1 MDDIRQTA
9 IDRFRAYLERR
20 QFSAHTVASY
30 TLDLRLFFAEVA
42 VPLAQVSFREVDQFV
57 ERQHQHGRAWA
68 TINRRL
74 NALKHFFDFCL
85 EQQLVRGN
93 PVKPS
98 HFVRR
103 GRPLPKALSREQ
115 VQRLFAQI
123 AHPMDRALFLVMLR
137 CGLRVSEVAQLKLEQ
152 IDWEQQALHIVQGK
166 GRKDRRVYMSPDAV
180 ASVQQCLEQHPG
192 ARAQGYVFWN
202 RKRAQQPL
210 SVKAIQKKMERY
222 AKAAGITASCHSLR
236 HTFAS
241 NLLEHGAE
249 VVAIRD
255 FLGHSQ
261 IASSERYAKISSQK
275 IKQEYMRTMQKILEA
290 GAGLRAKRG
299 RRCQK
304 IIYYKIY
311 FCSIYIS
318 IDSCMEGTTDDR
330 QATPPCGRPPRTAQ
344 PSGGHAT
351 AKQPVGRP
359 KGVPSTIVNVRLP
372 LTLVAQL
379 DRYLDRLERQTGLK
393 ANRGMIARRALAL
406 FLASHASDG
415 CDRERGVGCGIVADN
430 RIVAHKRRRYGRLS
444 HITEAGRLAP

>member
-9 IDRFRAYLERR
+9 MDRFRLYLERR
-20 QFSAHTVASY
+20 QFSAHTIASY
-30 TLDLRLFFAEVA
+30 TWDLRLFFREVA
-42 VPLAQVSFREVDQFV
+42 VPLAQVSFRDVDQFV
-57 ERQHQHGRAWA
+57 EHQHHHSRSWA

-74 NALKHFFDFCL
+74 NALKHFFAYCL
-85 EQQLVRGN
+85 DQQLVVGN

-123 AHPMDRALFLVMLR
+123 DHPMDRALFLVMLR
-137 CGLRVSEVAQLKLEQ
+137 CGLRVSEAAQLKLEH

-166 GRKDRRVYMSPDAV
+166 GRKERRVYMSPDAV
-180 ASVQQCLEQHPG
+180 VSVQQCLEQHPG

-255 FLGHSQ
+255 FLGQSQ
-261 IASSERYAKISSQK
+261 IASSERYAKVSSQK
-275 IKQEYMRTMQKILEA
+275 VKQEYMRTMQKIL
-290 GAGLRAKRG
+290 
-299 RRCQK
+299 
-304 IIYYKIY
+304 
-311 FCSIYIS
+311 
-318 IDSCMEGTTDDR
+318 
-330 QATPPCGRPPRTAQ
+330 
-344 PSGGHAT
+344 
-351 AKQPVGRP
+351 KQGQV
-359 KGVPSTIVNVRLP
+359 
-372 LTLVAQL
+372 
-379 DRYLDRLERQTGLK
+379 
-393 ANRGMIARRALAL
+393 
-406 FLASHASDG
+406 
-415 CDRERGVGCGIVADN
+415 
-430 RIVAHKRRRYGRLS
+430 
-444 HITEAGRLAP
+444 

>member
-9 IDRFRAYLERR
+9 IDRFQAYLARR
-20 QFSAHTVASY
+20 QFSPHTVASY
-30 TLDLRLFFAEVA
+30 TSDLRLFFAESV
-42 VPLAQVSFREVDQFV
+42 VPLARVSFHEVDQFV
-57 ERQHQHGRAWA
+57 ERQHQYDRAWA

-85 EQQLVRGN
+85 DQQWVAGN

-103 GRPLPKALSREQ
+103 GRPLPKALAGEQ

-152 IDWEQQALHIVQGK
+152 IDWEQEALHILQGK
-166 GRKDRRVYMSPDAV
+166 GRKDRRVYMSPDLV
-180 ASVQQCLEQHPG
+180 ASLHQCLAQHPG
-192 ARAQGYVFWN
+192 NQAQGYVFWN
-202 RKRAQQPL
+202 RKHRQQAL

-222 AKAAGITASCHSLR
+222 AKAAGIIASCHSLR

-275 IKQEYMRTMQKILEA
+275 VKQEYMRTMQKIL
-290 GAGLRAKRG
+290 
-299 RRCQK
+299 
-304 IIYYKIY
+304 
-311 FCSIYIS
+311 
-318 IDSCMEGTTDDR
+318 
-330 QATPPCGRPPRTAQ
+330 
-344 PSGGHAT
+344 
-351 AKQPVGRP
+351 KQGQV
-359 KGVPSTIVNVRLP
+359 
-372 LTLVAQL
+372 
-379 DRYLDRLERQTGLK
+379 
-393 ANRGMIARRALAL
+393 
-406 FLASHASDG
+406 
-415 CDRERGVGCGIVADN
+415 
-430 RIVAHKRRRYGRLS
+430 
-444 HITEAGRLAP
+444 

>member
-9 IDRFRAYLERR
+9 IDRFQAYLARR

-30 TLDLRLFFAEVA
+30 TIDLRLFFAEIA
-42 VPLAQVSFREVDQFV
+42 VPLARVSFHEVDQFV
-57 ERQHQHGRAWA
+57 EHQHQHGRAWA

-85 EQQLVRGN
+85 EQQCVGGN

-103 GRPLPKALSREQ
+103 GRPLPKALSREH

-123 AHPMDRALFLVMLR
+123 DHPMDRALFLVMLR

-152 IDWEQQALHIVQGK
+152 VDWEQQALHVVQGK

-180 ASVQQCLEQHPG
+180 ASLHACLAQHPG
-192 ARAQGYVFWN
+192 ERTKGYVFWN
-202 RKRAQQPL
+202 RKRQGQLL

-261 IASSERYAKISSQK
+261 ISSSERYAKISSQK
-275 IKQEYMRTMQKILEA
+275 IKQEYMRTMQKILQQ
-290 GAGLRAKRG
+290 G
-299 RRCQK
+299 Q
-304 IIYYKIY
+304 
-311 FCSIYIS
+311 
-318 IDSCMEGTTDDR
+318 
-330 QATPPCGRPPRTAQ
+330 
-344 PSGGHAT
+344 
-351 AKQPVGRP
+351 V
-359 KGVPSTIVNVRLP
+359 
-372 LTLVAQL
+372 
-379 DRYLDRLERQTGLK
+379 
-393 ANRGMIARRALAL
+393 
-406 FLASHASDG
+406 
-415 CDRERGVGCGIVADN
+415 
-430 RIVAHKRRRYGRLS
+430 
-444 HITEAGRLAP
+444 

>member
-20 QFSAHTVASY
+20 QFSAHTVVNY
-30 TLDLRLFFAEVA
+30 TLDLRLFFAEVS

-57 ERQHQHGRAWA
+57 ERQHHDGRAWA

-74 NALKHFFDFCL
+74 NALKHFFDFCM

-103 GRPLPKALSREQ
+103 GHPLPKALSREQ

-123 AHPMDRALFLVMLR
+123 AHPMDRALFLVILR
-137 CGLRVSEVAQLKLEQ
+137 CGLRVSEVAALKLEQ
-152 IDWEQQALHIVQGK
+152 IDWEQQALHIAQGK

-202 RKRAQQPL
+202 RKRAQHPL

-222 AKAAGITASCHSLR
+222 AKAAGLTASCHSLR

-261 IASSERYAKISSQK
+261 IASSERYAKVSSQK
-275 IKQEYMRTMQKILEA
+275 VKQEYLRTMQKILKH
-290 GAGLRAKRG
+290 G
-299 RRCQK
+299 Q
-304 IIYYKIY
+304 
-311 FCSIYIS
+311 
-318 IDSCMEGTTDDR
+318 
-330 QATPPCGRPPRTAQ
+330 
-344 PSGGHAT
+344 
-351 AKQPVGRP
+351 V
-359 KGVPSTIVNVRLP
+359 
-372 LTLVAQL
+372 
-379 DRYLDRLERQTGLK
+379 
-393 ANRGMIARRALAL
+393 
-406 FLASHASDG
+406 
-415 CDRERGVGCGIVADN
+415 
-430 RIVAHKRRRYGRLS
+430 
-444 HITEAGRLAP
+444 

>member
-9 IDRFRAYLERR
+9 SDRFRAYLERR
-20 QFSAHTVASY
+20 QYSAHTIVSY
-30 TLDLRLFFAEVA
+30 TLDLHVFFTTVT
-42 VPLAQVSFREVDQFV
+42 VPLAHVSFREVDHFV
-57 ERQHQHGRAWA
+57 ERQHQQDRAWA

-85 EQQLVRGN
+85 DQQVVAGN

-115 VQRLFAQI
+115 VQRLFGQI
-123 AHPMDRALFLVMLR
+123 DHPMDRALFLVMLR
-137 CGLRVSEVAQLKLEQ
+137 CGLRVSEAAALKLEQ
-152 IDWEQQALHIVQGK
+152 IDWEQQALHIVQGT
-166 GRKDRRVYMSPDAV
+166 GRKARRVSMSPDAV

-275 IKQEYMRTMQKILEA
+275 IKQEYMRTMQKIL
-290 GAGLRAKRG
+290 
-299 RRCQK
+299 
-304 IIYYKIY
+304 
-311 FCSIYIS
+311 
-318 IDSCMEGTTDDR
+318 
-330 QATPPCGRPPRTAQ
+330 
-344 PSGGHAT
+344 
-351 AKQPVGRP
+351 KQGQV
-359 KGVPSTIVNVRLP
+359 
-372 LTLVAQL
+372 
-379 DRYLDRLERQTGLK
+379 
-393 ANRGMIARRALAL
+393 
-406 FLASHASDG
+406 
-415 CDRERGVGCGIVADN
+415 
-430 RIVAHKRRRYGRLS
+430 
-444 HITEAGRLAP
+444 

>member
-1 MDDIRQTA
+1 
-9 IDRFRAYLERR
+9 
-20 QFSAHTVASY
+20 VANY
-30 TLDLRLFFAEVA
+30 RLDLRLFFAEVA
-42 VPLAQVSFREVDQFV
+42 VPLAQLSYREVDQFV
-57 ERQHQHGRAWA
+57 EQQHRQGHAWA

-74 NALKHFFDFCL
+74 YALKHFCDFCL
-85 EQQLVRGN
+85 PQHLMGGN

-103 GRPLPKALSREQ
+103 GHPLPKALSREQ

-137 CGLRVSEVAQLKLEQ
+137 CGLRVSEVAQLKLDH
-152 IDWEQQALHIVQGK
+152 IDWEHQALDIEQGK
-166 GRKDRRVYMSPDAV
+166 GHKDRRVYMSPDAV

-192 ARAQGYVFWN
+192 GRALGYGFWN

-275 IKQEYMRTMQKILEA
+275 IKQEYMRTMQKIL
-290 GAGLRAKRG
+290 KQG
-299 RRCQK
+299 R
-304 IIYYKIY
+304 
-311 FCSIYIS
+311 
-318 IDSCMEGTTDDR
+318 
-330 QATPPCGRPPRTAQ
+330 
-344 PSGGHAT
+344 
-351 AKQPVGRP
+351 V
-359 KGVPSTIVNVRLP
+359 
-372 LTLVAQL
+372 
-379 DRYLDRLERQTGLK
+379 
-393 ANRGMIARRALAL
+393 
-406 FLASHASDG
+406 
-415 CDRERGVGCGIVADN
+415 
-430 RIVAHKRRRYGRLS
+430 
-444 HITEAGRLAP
+444 

>member
-9 IDRFRAYLERR
+9 IDRFQAYLARR
-20 QFSAHTVASY
+20 QFSPHTVASY
-30 TLDLRLFFAEVA
+30 TSDLRLFFAESA
-42 VPLAQVSFREVDQFV
+42 VPLARVSFHEVDQFV
-57 ERQHQHGRAWA
+57 ERQHQYDRAWA

-85 EQQLVRGN
+85 DQQWVAGN

-103 GRPLPKALSREQ
+103 GRPLPKALAGEQ

-152 IDWEQQALHIVQGK
+152 IDWEQEALHILQGK
-166 GRKDRRVYMSPDAV
+166 GRKDRCVYMSPDLV
-180 ASVQQCLEQHPG
+180 ASLHQCLEQHPG
-192 ARAQGYVFWN
+192 DRAQGYVFWN
-202 RKRAQQPL
+202 RKRRQQPL

-255 FLGHSQ
+255 FLGQSQ

-275 IKQEYMRTMQKILEA
+275 IKQEYMRTMQKIL
-290 GAGLRAKRG
+290 
-299 RRCQK
+299 
-304 IIYYKIY
+304 
-311 FCSIYIS
+311 
-318 IDSCMEGTTDDR
+318 
-330 QATPPCGRPPRTAQ
+330 
-344 PSGGHAT
+344 
-351 AKQPVGRP
+351 KQGQV
-359 KGVPSTIVNVRLP
+359 
-372 LTLVAQL
+372 
-379 DRYLDRLERQTGLK
+379 
-393 ANRGMIARRALAL
+393 
-406 FLASHASDG
+406 
-415 CDRERGVGCGIVADN
+415 
-430 RIVAHKRRRYGRLS
+430 
-444 HITEAGRLAP
+444 

>member
-9 IDRFRAYLERR
+9 VDQFQAYLARR

-30 TLDLRLFFAEVA
+30 TSDLRLFFTEVA
-42 VPLAQVSFREVDQFV
+42 VPLGQVSFHEVDQFV
-57 ERQHQHGRAWA
+57 ESQQQYSRSWA

-85 EQQLVRGN
+85 DQQLVAGN

-103 GRPLPKALSREQ
+103 GRPLPKALSLEQ
-115 VQRLFAQI
+115 VQRLFGQI
-123 AHPMDRALFLVMLR
+123 NHPMDRALFLVILR

-180 ASVQQCLEQHPG
+180 ASVQQCLAQHPG

-222 AKAAGITASCHSLR
+222 AKAAGITASCQSLR

-275 IKQEYMRTMQKILEA
+275 IKQEYMRTMQKIL
-290 GAGLRAKRG
+290 
-299 RRCQK
+299 
-304 IIYYKIY
+304 
-311 FCSIYIS
+311 
-318 IDSCMEGTTDDR
+318 
-330 QATPPCGRPPRTAQ
+330 
-344 PSGGHAT
+344 
-351 AKQPVGRP
+351 KQGQV
-359 KGVPSTIVNVRLP
+359 
-372 LTLVAQL
+372 
-379 DRYLDRLERQTGLK
+379 
-393 ANRGMIARRALAL
+393 
-406 FLASHASDG
+406 
-415 CDRERGVGCGIVADN
+415 
-430 RIVAHKRRRYGRLS
+430 
-444 HITEAGRLAP
+444 

>member
-9 IDRFRAYLERR
+9 LDRFRAYLERR
-20 QFSAHTVASY
+20 QFLAHTIASY
-30 TLDLRLFFAEVA
+30 TLALRRFFTEVA

-57 ERQHQHGRAWA
+57 EHQHQHGRAWA

-85 EQQLVRGN
+85 DQQWVAGN

-123 AHPMDRALFLVMLR
+123 AHPMDRALFLVILR

-152 IDWEQQALHIVQGK
+152 IDWEQQALHVVQGK
-166 GRKDRRVYMSPDAV
+166 GRKDRRVYMSPDTVVSLHA
-180 ASVQQCLEQHPG
+180 CLAQHPG
-192 ARAQGYVFWN
+192 ERTKGSVFWH
-202 RKRAQQPL
+202 RKRQGQLL

-222 AKAAGITASCHSLR
+222 AKAAGITASCQSVR

-261 IASSERYAKISSQK
+261 ISSSERYAKISSQK
-275 IKQEYMRTMQKILEA
+275 IKQEYMRTMQKILQQ
-290 GAGLRAKRG
+290 G
-299 RRCQK
+299 Q
-304 IIYYKIY
+304 
-311 FCSIYIS
+311 
-318 IDSCMEGTTDDR
+318 
-330 QATPPCGRPPRTAQ
+330 
-344 PSGGHAT
+344 
-351 AKQPVGRP
+351 V
-359 KGVPSTIVNVRLP
+359 
-372 LTLVAQL
+372 
-379 DRYLDRLERQTGLK
+379 
-393 ANRGMIARRALAL
+393 
-406 FLASHASDG
+406 
-415 CDRERGVGCGIVADN
+415 
-430 RIVAHKRRRYGRLS
+430 
-444 HITEAGRLAP
+444 

>member
-20 QFSAHTVASY
+20 QFSAHTIVSY
-30 TLDLRLFFAEVA
+30 TLDLRLFFTAVA
-42 VPLAQVSFREVDQFV
+42 VPVAQVSFREIDQFV
-57 ERQHQHGRAWA
+57 EHQHQHGRAWA

-85 EQQLVRGN
+85 DQQWVVGN

-123 AHPMDRALFLVMLR
+123 DHPMDRALFLVMLR
-137 CGLRVSEVAQLKLEQ
+137 CGLRVSEVVQLKLEH

-166 GRKDRRVYMSPDAV
+166 GRKDRRVYLSPDAM
-180 ASVQQCLEQHPG
+180 ASVQQCLAQHPG

-261 IASSERYAKISSQK
+261 ISSSERYAKLSGHK
-275 IKQEYMRTMQKILEA
+275 IKQEYMRTMQKIL
-290 GAGLRAKRG
+290 
-299 RRCQK
+299 
-304 IIYYKIY
+304 
-311 FCSIYIS
+311 
-318 IDSCMEGTTDDR
+318 
-330 QATPPCGRPPRTAQ
+330 
-344 PSGGHAT
+344 
-351 AKQPVGRP
+351 KQGQV
-359 KGVPSTIVNVRLP
+359 
-372 LTLVAQL
+372 
-379 DRYLDRLERQTGLK
+379 
-393 ANRGMIARRALAL
+393 
-406 FLASHASDG
+406 
-415 CDRERGVGCGIVADN
+415 
-430 RIVAHKRRRYGRLS
+430 
-444 HITEAGRLAP
+444 

>member
-9 IDRFRAYLERR
+9 IDRFRVYLERR
-20 QFSAHTVASY
+20 QFSAHTVANY
-30 TLDLRLFFAEVA
+30 TLDLRLFFAEVS

-57 ERQHQHGRAWA
+57 ERQHHYGRAWA

-74 NALKHFFDFCL
+74 NALKHFFAFCL
-85 EQQLVRGN
+85 AQQLVRGN

-103 GRPLPKALSREQ
+103 GHPLPKALPREQ

-123 AHPMDRALFLVMLR
+123 AHPMDRALFLVILR
-137 CGLRVSEVAQLKLEQ
+137 CGLRVSEVANLKLEQ
-152 IDWEQQALHIVQGK
+152 IDWEQQALQVVQGK

-192 ARAQGYVFWN
+192 ERAQGYVFWN
-202 RKRAQQPL
+202 RKRVQQPL

-261 IASSERYAKISSQK
+261 IASSERYAKISGQR
-275 IKQEYMRTMQKILEA
+275 IKQEYMRTMQKIL
-290 GAGLRAKRG
+290 
-299 RRCQK
+299 
-304 IIYYKIY
+304 
-311 FCSIYIS
+311 
-318 IDSCMEGTTDDR
+318 
-330 QATPPCGRPPRTAQ
+330 
-344 PSGGHAT
+344 
-351 AKQPVGRP
+351 KQGQV
-359 KGVPSTIVNVRLP
+359 
-372 LTLVAQL
+372 
-379 DRYLDRLERQTGLK
+379 
-393 ANRGMIARRALAL
+393 
-406 FLASHASDG
+406 
-415 CDRERGVGCGIVADN
+415 
-430 RIVAHKRRRYGRLS
+430 
-444 HITEAGRLAP
+444 